1 MTLLK
6 MHLSSFTSSE
16 NSLEQEFRAFERKPW
31 LENSISTSIHTL
43 LFYLCEVHKFN
54 RLSRVPRPTN
64 ASSILFS
71 IATFAALGKATII
84 YFVFSYPRL

>member
-31 LENSISTSIHTL
+31 LENSICTSIHTL
-43 LFYLCEVHKFN
+43 LFYLACVKSISSIDF
-54 RLSRVPRPTN
+54 LGSFD
-64 ASSILFS
+64 SSILS
-71 IATFAALGKATII
+71 RIAKLTFYSNKMECT
-84 YFVFSYPRL
+84 